1 MSARADK
8 RNRRI
13 LSGLV
18 PSRAQELL
26 SLKAAIRN
34 GAFEVDSRLE
44 EVAERLLEDAGRLP
58 EPPRR
63 R

>member
-1 MSARADK
+1 MSARADR

-26 SLKAAIRN
+26 SLKAAIRA
-34 GAFEVDSRLE
+34 GCFDVESRIE
-44 EVAERLLEDAGRLP
+44 AVAERLLVDASRLP
-58 EPPRR
+58 DLPRR
-63 R
+63 K